1 MILSESLSIVLITTT
16 SGIILKLLSLCY
28 KSKCKTFHCWGI
40 HIERDVIVEEEID
53 ERELNKV
60 RDEEEKDI

>member
-1 MILSESLSIVLITTT
+1 MILSESLSIVLITTI

-28 KSKCKTFHCWGI
+28 KSKCKSFHCWGI
-40 HIERDVIVEEEID
+40 HIERDVLVEEEID

-60 RDEEEKDI
+60 RDGEEKDI

>member
-28 KSKCKTFHCWGI
+28 KSKCKSFHCCGI
-40 HIERDVIVEEEID
+40 HIERDVSIEEEID
-53 ERELNKV
+53 ERELKKM
-60 RDEEEKDI
+60 RDDEEKDI